1 MLKWCCLLEKYWFFW
16 VSVSVFYWYGIL
28 YGFLKILK
36 FDFSKNSWN
45 GILILYSVKK
55 LFQLNDQIWTSF
67 KLSFGLAA
75 SAIIIQGC
83 NRGKSPLT
91 FCDVDR
97 FLWLYLSYIDD
108 IFFLKWFEL
117 VVVFTL
123 LSKETG
129 YLNIPKRKWK
139 GNLFI
144 ETLWLKLLKDSWVK
158 VMMNKFLWCTV
169 RQKILESSG
178 QKSLEIKK
186 LISWFFCGGTILFTI
201 YYIYQKIEITLE
213 KFRQVYLCHLM
224 CFWSSSRLF

>member
-1 MLKWCCLLEKYWFFW
+1 MTKFEPHLN
-16 VSVSVFYWYGIL
+16 SV
-28 YGFLKILK
+28 
-36 FDFSKNSWN
+36 
-45 GILILYSVKK
+45 
-55 LFQLNDQIWTSF
+55 
-67 KLSFGLAA
+67 LA
-75 SAIIIQGC
+75 SRPRLCIIIQGY

-91 FCDVDR
+91 FCDVDH

-186 LISWFFCGGTILFTI
+186 LISCFFFVVVLFYSQFTT
-201 YYIYQKIEITLE
+201 YQKIEITLE

-224 CFWSSSRLF
+224 CFLK

>member
-1 MLKWCCLLEKYWFFW
+1 MLSVGKVLIFFEW
-16 VSVSVFYWYGIL
+16 VSVCFIDMVFCMASWKFWNLTFQKIHETEYWSYIVL
-28 YGFLKILK
+28 R
-36 FDFSKNSWN
+36 
-45 GILILYSVKK
+45 K

-186 LISWFFCGGTILFTI
+186 LISCFFLWWYYFIHNLLHIRKYKLLRKIPSSLFMSFDVFL
-201 YYIYQKIEITLE
+201 K
-213 KFRQVYLCHLM
+213 
-224 CFWSSSRLF
+224 

>member
-1 MLKWCCLLEKYWFFW
+1 MTKFEPHLD
-16 VSVSVFYWYGIL
+16 S
-28 YGFLKILK
+28 FL
-36 FDFSKNSWN
+36 
-45 GILILYSVKK
+45 
-55 LFQLNDQIWTSF
+55 
-67 KLSFGLAA
+67 A
-75 SAIIIQGC
+75 SRPRGY

-169 RQKILESSG
+169 RQKILKSSG

-186 LISWFFCGGTILFTI
+186 LISCFFLWW
-201 YYIYQKIEITLE
+201 YYFIHNLLHIRK
-213 KFRQVYLCHLM
+213 
-224 CFWSSSRLF
+224 

>member
-1 MLKWCCLLEKYWFFW
+1 MVFCMASWKFWNLTFQKIHETEYWSYI
-16 VSVSVFYWYGIL
+16 VL
-28 YGFLKILK
+28 R
-36 FDFSKNSWN
+36 
-45 GILILYSVKK
+45 K

-75 SAIIIQGC
+75 SAIIIQGY

-158 VMMNKFLWCTV
+158 VMMNKFLLVHSKAENFKKFRPEISWN
-169 RQKILESSG
+169 QKINSCFFLWWCNFIHN
-178 QKSLEIKK
+178 LL
-186 LISWFFCGGTILFTI
+186 LIR
-201 YYIYQKIEITLE
+201 K
-213 KFRQVYLCHLM
+213 
-224 CFWSSSRLF
+224 